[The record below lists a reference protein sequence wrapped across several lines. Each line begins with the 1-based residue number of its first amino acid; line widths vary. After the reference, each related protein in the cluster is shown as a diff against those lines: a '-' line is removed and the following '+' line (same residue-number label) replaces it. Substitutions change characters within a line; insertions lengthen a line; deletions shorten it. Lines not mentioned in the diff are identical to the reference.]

1 MNDAPQISIIGI
13 TGLPEIKEGDDLGSM
28 IVRFAQ
34 GQDTP
39 LASGDILVVT
49 QKIVSKAE
57 GRLVDLRTIEPSAF
71 AVEFAS
77 HSGRD
82 ARRVELVLRESRSV
96 VRMDAERGIMI
107 TETKHGFVCANSG
120 IDSSNVFGEDYV
132 CLLPEDPDASAEGIR
147 IRIRELIDSPD
158 VPVIISDTFGRAWR
172 EGHGNF
178 AIGVSGMDPLRDY
191 RGEIDASGKLLRVTN
206 IAVADELA
214 GAAELVMAK
223 VINVPVA
230 IVRGYAYSAVDNA
243 SIAPMLRERS
253 RDLFR

>member
-1 MNDAPQISIIGI
+1 M
-13 TGLPEIKEGDDLGSM
+13 
-28 IVRFAQ
+28 
-34 GQDTP
+34 
-39 LASGDILVVT
+39 
-49 QKIVSKAE
+49 
-57 GRLVDLRTIEPSAF
+57 LVDLNTIRPSAF

-77 HSGRD
+77 HSGKD
-82 ARRVELVLRESRSV
+82 ARLVELVLRESRSV

-120 IDSSNVFGEDYV
+120 IDSSNVFGDDNV
-132 CLLPEDPDASAEGIR
+132 CLLPVDPDASAAAIR
-147 IRIRELIDSPD
+147 TRVRESTDGLG
-158 VPVIISDTFGRAWR
+158 VPVIVSDTFGRAWR

-191 RGEIDASGKLLRVTN
+191 RGETDASGKVLKVTN

-230 IVRGYAYSAVDNA
+230 IVRGYAYSCVDGA
-243 SIAPMLRERS
+243 SITSLLRERS